1 MDDNGIIN
9 AAAEFDSL
17 FFSKAPFSEFSNLFE
32 KYAIYCPEIFKHMLF
47 RDKMLD
53 VDFLINCD
61 KAHLYA
67 IDRGMEHESSVWKA
81 RIAARTML
89 EKNVPGQIKAFMW
102 SMMKNCSFFDSWTDA
117 RRDLAIGVLAD
128 NYGVIREMKYFKKG
142 TPEELNF
149 IKEISSMNFRR
160 YYANVYDPGNEQ
172 IREAIRR
179 DSVSMFEISRQINGS
194 NIGVLLMDC
203 LVQES
208 AANIFFY
215 LLKKYPGKIL
225 KMRSMSNWIVAILSN
240 VHREKDVIRFID
252 GFEDFEPGIIA
263 RVRDPWGNN
272 LLHYRLGRKDS
283 SVNRLIELG
292 CDPDCVNQFG
302 LSYNLVKETD
312 FGYKNAFIE
321 KYGFPYN
328 RNN

>member
-47 RDKMLD
+47 RDKMLE

-61 KAHLYA
+61 KAHLFA
-67 IDRGMEHESSVWKA
+67 IDCGLERDSSAWRA

-89 EKNVPGQIKAFMW
+89 DKNVPGRVKAFMW
-102 SMMKNCSFFDSWTDA
+102 RLMRNCSIFSCWDDA
-117 RRDLAIGVLAD
+117 RKDLALGVLAD
-128 NYGVIREMKYFKKG
+128 NYAVIRDIKKYGKG

-149 IKEISSMNFRR
+149 IKETSSMNLNR
-160 YYANVYDPGNEQ
+160 YYSNMYTPGHEQ

-179 DSVSMFEISRQINGS
+179 DSVSMFEICRQINGS
-194 NIGVLLMDC
+194 NIGILLMDC
-203 LVQES
+203 LVKES

-215 LLKKYPGKIL
+215 LLKKYPGNIL
-225 KMRSMSNWIVAILSN
+225 KMSSLNNWIVAILSN
-240 VHREKDVIRFID
+240 VQSKNIIRFID
-252 GFEDFEPGIIA
+252 GFEYFEPGIIA

-272 LLHYRLGRKDS
+272 LLHYRLGRNDS
-283 SVNRLIELG
+283 SEKRLIELG
-292 CDPDCVNQFG
+292 CDPDYVNQFG

-312 FGYKNAFIE
+312 FGYLNAFIE